1 MADSD
6 AEAVRL
12 KERVGELGGANRRR
26 RQDAAHEIAR
36 LAKRDVDQL
45 FDYAGDIIDGL
56 DRPEAQ
62 TRWELLDALSE
73 MARVDPGCVEEAFGG
88 AEASLFDEDSSIARL
103 AAFRFL
109 TSYGA
114 TSGKRSDQV
123 WKILEEAIQCYHGD
137 PEYRDMLGCLLEMA
151 KGTISDQ
158 TAQVMRSRVDFDAR
172 HGRGYIKAFSAEI
185 VEAIDNRLLGAG

>member
-12 KERVGELGGANRRR
+12 KELVGELGGANRRR

-172 HGRGYIKAFSAEI
+172 HGRGYIKAFSTEI
-185 VEAIDNRLLGAG
+185 VEAIDTRLIGAG

>member
-12 KERVGELGGANRRR
+12 KELVGELGGANRRR

-73 MARVDPGCVEEAFGG
+73 MARVDPGCIEEAFGG

>member
-12 KERVGELGGANRRR
+12 KELVGELGGANRRR

-36 LAKRDVDQL
+36 LAKRDVDQF

-151 KGTISDQ
+151 RGTISDQ

>member
-12 KERVGELGGANRRR
+12 KELVGELGGANRRR

-185 VEAIDNRLLGAG
+185 VEAIDNRWLGAG

>member
-12 KERVGELGGANRRR
+12 KELVGELGGANRRR

-36 LAKRDVDQL
+36 LARRDVDQL

-151 KGTISDQ
+151 RGTISDQ

>member
-12 KERVGELGGANRRR
+12 KELVGELGGANRRR

-62 TRWELLDALSE
+62 TRWELLDVLSE

-114 TSGKRSDQV
+114 TSGKRSEQV

-151 KGTISDQ
+151 KGTISDH
-158 TAQVMRSRVDFDAR
+158 TAQVMRSRIDFDAR
-172 HGRGYIKAFSAEI
+172 HGRGYIKAFSTEI
-185 VEAIDNRLLGAG
+185 VEAIDTRLIGAG

>member
-12 KERVGELGGANRRR
+12 KELVGELGGANRRR

-185 VEAIDNRLLGAG
+185 VEAIDNRFLGAG

>member
-12 KERVGELGGANRRR
+12 KELVGELGGANRRR

-36 LAKRDVDQL
+36 LAKKDVDQL

-73 MARVDPGCVEEAFGG
+73 MARVDPGCVAEAFGG

-151 KGTISDQ
+151 KGTISDH
-158 TAQVMRSRVDFDAR
+158 TAQVMRSRIDFDAR

>member
-12 KERVGELGGANRRR
+12 KELVGELGGANRRR

-36 LAKRDVDQL
+36 LAKKDVDQL

-114 TSGKRSDQV
+114 TSGKRSEQV

-172 HGRGYIKAFSAEI
+172 HGRGYIKAFSTEI
-185 VEAIDNRLLGAG
+185 VEAIDKRLIGA

>member
-6 AEAVRL
+6 VEAVRL
-12 KERVGELGGANRRR
+12 KKLVGELGGANRRR
-26 RQDAAHEIAR
+26 RQEAAHEIAR
-36 LAKRDVDQL
+36 LAKKDVDQL

-62 TRWELLDALSE
+62 TRWELLDVLSE
-73 MARVDPGCVEEAFGG
+73 MARADPGCVEEAFGG

-114 TSGKRSDQV
+114 TSGKRSEQV

-151 KGTISDQ
+151 KGTISDR

-172 HGRGYIKAFSAEI
+172 HGRGYIKAFSTEI
-185 VEAIDNRLLGAG
+185 VEAIDKRLIGA

>member
-12 KERVGELGGANRRR
+12 KELVGELGGANRRR
-26 RQDAAHEIAR
+26 RQDAAHDIAR

>member
-12 KERVGELGGANRRR
+12 KKLVGELGGANRRR
-26 RQDAAHEIAR
+26 RQEAAHEIAR
-36 LAKRDVDQL
+36 LAKKDVDQL

-62 TRWELLDALSE
+62 TRWELLDVLSE

-114 TSGKRSDQV
+114 TSGKRSEQV

-151 KGTISDQ
+151 KGTISDR

-172 HGRGYIKAFSAEI
+172 HGRGYIKDFSTEI
-185 VEAIDNRLLGAG
+185 VEAIDKRLIGA

>member
-12 KERVGELGGANRRR
+12 KELVGELGGANRRR

-36 LAKRDVDQL
+36 LAKKDVDQL

>member
-12 KERVGELGGANRRR
+12 KKLVGELGGANRRR
-26 RQDAAHEIAR
+26 RQEAAHEIAR
-36 LAKRDVDQL
+36 LAKKDVDQL

-62 TRWELLDALSE
+62 TRWELLDVLSE

-114 TSGKRSDQV
+114 TSGKRSEQV

-151 KGTISDQ
+151 KGTISDR

-172 HGRGYIKAFSAEI
+172 HGRGYIKDFSTEI
-185 VEAIDNRLLGAG
+185 VEAIDKRLIDT

>member
-12 KERVGELGGANRRR
+12 KELVGELGGANRRR

-137 PEYRDMLGCLLEMA
+137 PAYRDMLGCLLEMA
-151 KGTISDQ
+151 RGTISDQ

>member
-12 KERVGELGGANRRR
+12 KELVGELGGANRRR

-36 LAKRDVDQL
+36 LAKKDVDQL

-151 KGTISDQ
+151 RGTISDQ
-158 TAQVMRSRVDFDAR
+158 TAQIMRSRVDFDAR

>member
-12 KERVGELGGANRRR
+12 KELVGELGGANRRR

-36 LAKRDVDQL
+36 LAKKDVDQL

-123 WKILEEAIQCYHGD
+123 WKILEAAIQCYHGD

-151 KGTISDQ
+151 RGTISDQ

>member
-12 KERVGELGGANRRR
+12 KELVGELGGANRRR

-158 TAQVMRSRVDFDAR
+158 TAQVMRSRVDFDVR

>member
-12 KERVGELGGANRRR
+12 KELVGELGGANRRR

-36 LAKRDVDQL
+36 LAKKDVDQL

-114 TSGKRSDQV
+114 TSGKRSEQV

-151 KGTISDQ
+151 KGTISDR

>member
-1 MADSD
+1 MAGSD

-12 KERVGELGGANRRR
+12 KELVGELGGANRRR
-26 RQDAAHEIAR
+26 RQEAAHEIAR
-36 LAKRDVDQL
+36 LAKKDVDQL

-62 TRWELLDALSE
+62 TRWELLDVLSE

-114 TSGKRSDQV
+114 TSGKRSEQV

-151 KGTISDQ
+151 KGTISDR

-172 HGRGYIKAFSAEI
+172 HGRGYIKAFSTEI
-185 VEAIDNRLLGAG
+185 VEAIDKRLIGA

>member
-1 MADSD
+1 MTDSD

-12 KERVGELGGANRRR
+12 KELVGELGGANRRR
-26 RQDAAHEIAR
+26 RQEAAHEIAR
-36 LAKRDVDQL
+36 LAKKDVDQL

-62 TRWELLDALSE
+62 TRWELLDVLSE

-114 TSGKRSDQV
+114 TSGKRSEQV

-151 KGTISDQ
+151 KGTISDR

-172 HGRGYIKAFSAEI
+172 HGRGYIKAFSTEI
-185 VEAIDNRLLGAG
+185 VEAIDKRLIGA

>member
-12 KERVGELGGANRRR
+12 KELVGELGGANRRR

-137 PEYRDMLGCLLEMA
+137 PEYRDMLGCLLEMV

>member
-12 KERVGELGGANRRR
+12 KKLVGELGGANRRR
-26 RQDAAHEIAR
+26 RQEAAHEIAR
-36 LAKRDVDQL
+36 LAKKDVDQL

-62 TRWELLDALSE
+62 TRWELLDVLSE

-114 TSGKRSDQV
+114 TSGKRSEQV

-137 PEYRDMLGCLLEMA
+137 PEYRDMLGCLLVMA
-151 KGTISDQ
+151 KGTISDR

-172 HGRGYIKAFSAEI
+172 HGRGYIKAFSTEI
-185 VEAIDNRLLGAG
+185 VEAIDKRLIGA

>member
-12 KERVGELGGANRRR
+12 KELVGELGGANRRR

-36 LAKRDVDQL
+36 LARRDVDQL

-151 KGTISDQ
+151 RGTISDQ

-185 VEAIDNRLLGAG
+185 VEAIDIRLLGAG

>member
-12 KERVGELGGANRRR
+12 KELVGELGGANRRR

-36 LAKRDVDQL
+36 LAKKDVDQL
-45 FDYAGDIIDGL
+45 FAYAGDIIDGL

>member
-12 KERVGELGGANRRR
+12 KELVGELGGANRRR

>member
-12 KERVGELGGANRRR
+12 KELVGELGGANRRR

-73 MARVDPGCVEEAFGG
+73 MARVDPSCVEEAFGG

>member
-12 KERVGELGGANRRR
+12 KELVGELGGANRRR

-36 LAKRDVDQL
+36 LAKKDVDQL

-62 TRWELLDALSE
+62 TRWELLDVLSE

-114 TSGKRSDQV
+114 TSGKRSEQV

-151 KGTISDQ
+151 KGTISDR

-172 HGRGYIKAFSAEI
+172 HGRGYIKAFSTEI
-185 VEAIDNRLLGAG
+185 VEAIDKRLIGA

>member
-12 KERVGELGGANRRR
+12 KELVGELGGANRRR

-151 KGTISDQ
+151 KGTISDK

>member
-6 AEAVRL
+6 AEAVHL
-12 KERVGELGGANRRR
+12 KELVGELGGANRRR

>member
-12 KERVGELGGANRRR
+12 KELVGELGGANRRR

-88 AEASLFDEDSSIARL
+88 AEASLFDEDSSIVRL

>member
-12 KERVGELGGANRRR
+12 KELVGELGGANRRR

-36 LAKRDVDQL
+36 LAKKDVDQL

-151 KGTISDQ
+151 KGTISDR

-172 HGRGYIKAFSAEI
+172 HGRGYIKAFSTEI
-185 VEAIDNRLLGAG
+185 VEAIDKRLIGA

>member
-12 KERVGELGGANRRR
+12 KELVGELGGANRRR

-36 LAKRDVDQL
+36 LAKKDVDQL

-123 WKILEEAIQCYHGD
+123 WKILEEASQCYHGD

>member
-12 KERVGELGGANRRR
+12 KELVGELGGANRRR

-36 LAKRDVDQL
+36 LAKKDVDQL

-62 TRWELLDALSE
+62 TRWELLDVLSE

>member
-12 KERVGELGGANRRR
+12 KELVGELGGANRRR

-62 TRWELLDALSE
+62 TRWELRDALSE

>member
-12 KERVGELGGANRRR
+12 KKLVGELGGANRRR
-26 RQDAAHEIAR
+26 RQEAAHEIAR
-36 LAKRDVDQL
+36 LAKKDVDQL

-62 TRWELLDALSE
+62 TRWELLDVLSE

>member
-12 KERVGELGGANRRR
+12 KELVGELGGANRRR

-62 TRWELLDALSE
+62 TRWELHDALSE
-73 MARVDPGCVEEAFGG
+73 LARVEPGCVEEAFGG

>member
-12 KERVGELGGANRRR
+12 KELVGELGGANRRR

-151 KGTISDQ
+151 RGTISDQ